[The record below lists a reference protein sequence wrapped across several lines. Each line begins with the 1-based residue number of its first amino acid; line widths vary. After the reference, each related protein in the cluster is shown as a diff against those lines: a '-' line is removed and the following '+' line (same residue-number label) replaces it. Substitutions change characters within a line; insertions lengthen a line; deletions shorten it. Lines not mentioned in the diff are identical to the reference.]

1 MIILSFKNLNTTL
14 VLTLRIKN
22 LLNRRPQVQ
31 LLSSLILIEIAV
43 HLSRL
48 IFQES
53 DRLIILLISRTDLN
67 HMRLHAASFINF
79 LCNNIDQALIT

>member
-31 LLSSLILIEIAV
+31 LLRSLILIEIAV

-67 HMRLHAASFINF
+67 HM
-79 LCNNIDQALIT
+79 

>member
-14 VLTLRIKN
+14 VLALRIKN

-67 HMRLHAASFINF
+67 HM
-79 LCNNIDQALIT
+79 

>member
-31 LLSSLILIEIAV
+31 LLCSLILIEIAV

-67 HMRLHAASFINF
+67 HM
-79 LCNNIDQALIT
+79 

>member
-53 DRLIILLISRTDLN
+53 NRLIILLISRTDLN
-67 HMRLHAASFINF
+67 HM
-79 LCNNIDQALIT
+79 

>member
-67 HMRLHAASFINF
+67 HM
-79 LCNNIDQALIT
+79 

>member
-14 VLTLRIKN
+14 VLALRIKN

-31 LLSSLILIEIAV
+31 LLRSLILIEIAV

-67 HMRLHAASFINF
+67 HM
-79 LCNNIDQALIT
+79 